1 MADTK
6 YVKTFKIGDERYDVL
21 SANDNE
27 QNNAIN
33 GINQTLQTIQSSLNT
48 LSQQFATFKSNV
60 ESRLNDIETQISYES
75 EDPGSNE
82 SSNDD

>member
-27 QNNAIN
+27 QNDAIDN
-33 GINQTLQTIQSSLNT
+33 INQALQTIQSSLNA
-48 LSQQFATFKSNV
+48 LSQQFDTFKSNV
-60 ESRLNDIETQISYES
+60 ESRLNDIEAQISYES
-75 EDPGSNE
+75 EDPGNVD

>member
-27 QNNAIN
+27 QNTAIN
-33 GINQTLQTIQSSLNT
+33 DINQTLQTIQSSLNT